1 MHALKTAISFLIF
14 LALGIASAFCVVYV
28 YKMVKNQDAE
38 LAKVPKQ
45 IVNLPIYQEPKM
57 DKVTTAL
64 SDGDNLDVNSISFS
78 AAVAKVSP
86 SVVNVYAQLQN
97 RNDVVNIYGSGVIMT
112 QDGYVLTNNHV
123 VADATDFAITLVD
136 GTVYRARL
144 VGRDTLTDLAV
155 LKIVTTNYATL
166 SPIKTI
172 RTTGVRVGEVVVA
185 LGNPLNLGQS
195 ATMGI
200 VSGLGRATVDKV
212 GYQDLIQTDVAL
224 NVGNSGGAL
233 IDSKG
238 NLIGINT
245 LIVNQAYGQQV
256 SGLGFAVPTSEALL
270 IMNQIIQK
278 GYAEH
283 PYIGAQTTLMTD
295 VNNNNYLVISYIDPD
310 GPAYKAGVR
319 LGDRVVSLNGTFI
332 NQVNDFFNRISSLPL
347 GSTVILKVN
356 RQGTSLQFEIPLSSI
371 SGNTN

>member
-1 MHALKTAISFLIF
+1 MHTLKTAITF
-14 LALGIASAFCVVYV
+14 LAFLVLGIASAFSLVYIYKLISNKPSAVVE
-28 YKMVKNQDAE
+28 QTPI
-38 LAKVPKQ
+38 KV
-45 IVNLPIYQEPKM
+45 IADLPSYLEPK
-57 DKVTTAL
+57 VE
-64 SDGDNLDVNSISFS
+64 SVNSHIPESELRDRSISFS
-78 AAVAKVSP
+78 LAIAKVSP

-97 RNDVVNIYGSGVIMT
+97 RNDTVNIYGSGVIMS

-144 VGRDTLTDLAV
+144 IGRDTLTDLAV
-155 LKIVTTNYATL
+155 LKIISNNYATL
-166 SPIKTI
+166 KPITNVNTNNVK
-172 RTTGVRVGEVVVA
+172 VGDVVIA

-200 VSGLGRATVDKV
+200 ISGVGRSTVDKV

-224 NVGNSGGAL
+224 NMGNSGGAL
-233 IDSKG
+233 IDIEG

-256 SGLGFAVPTSEALL
+256 SGLGFAVPTNEALG

-283 PYIGAQTTLMTD
+283 PYVGIQTTLMTD
-295 VNNNNYLVISYIDPD
+295 VNNINYLVVSYIDPD

-319 LGDRVVSLNGTFI
+319 LGDRVISLNGKPLS
-332 NQVNDFFNRISSLPL
+332 QVNEFFSRISSLPL
-347 GSTVILKVN
+347 GSNIVLRVN
-356 RQGTSLQFEIPLSSI
+356 RQGTTLQFNVQLSSI
-371 SGNTN
+371 SDK